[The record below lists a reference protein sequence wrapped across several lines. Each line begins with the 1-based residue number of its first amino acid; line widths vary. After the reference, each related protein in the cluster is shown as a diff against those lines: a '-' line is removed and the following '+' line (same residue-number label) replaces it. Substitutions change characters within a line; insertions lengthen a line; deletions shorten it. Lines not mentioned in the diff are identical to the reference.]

1 VRSVIL
7 RSRPGRPWWQ
17 LTTRP
22 ATAVVLGVVS
32 LLAAGAQ
39 VALLSS
45 PTPWYQPVVV
55 GFWAVVGLAF
65 LGSAAGTRTRARRAA
80 EARLRVPVDSLP
92 FVPVPVRPA
101 RPRRR
106 EVAREDA
113 LDVGEPTEDLADAV
127 QTAVTPVVTA
137 VAPAPAVVPAV
148 APSDA
153 GDAEPTE
160 HVTRGHRRSR
170 SGERPT
176 GLLNRHAVR
185 AVRSVESASRG
196 VPVVPAVSPAT
207 VSPATPTPSP
217 AATPSPASAEPT
229 AMIPTPAAGWRTRRA
244 QPRPGLT
251 GETIGIRD
259 GRVRPR
265 PDANVGPRH
274 DAPAR
279 PRRDTVEPAAPD
291 GAVPSQRRAPEGT
304 GPKRHAHPAG
314 PRPAAARVDG
324 PVTGDAVRAASS
336 LSFGGGERGDDR
348 RGADRRGADR
358 RGADRRG
365 ADRPAP
371 TDTGR
376 HAMVEPRDLP
386 RPRHADTGT
395 VAPRPARHAAP
406 PARDR
411 VR

>member
-1 VRSVIL
+1 MRSVIL

-45 PTPWYQPVVV
+45 PTPWYQPVVA

-137 VAPAPAVVPAV
+137 VAPVAAVVPAV
-148 APSDA
+148 APSGA

-160 HVTRGHRRSR
+160 HAARGHRRSR

-196 VPVVPAVSPAT
+196 LPVVPAVTRRQRARRPRPRVRQRSRFPRARSRRRRSRRRPPGSAPTVRSHVPA
-207 VSPATPTPSP
+207 SRGRRSGSATGGSARGPTRTSARATTPP
-217 AATPSPASAEPT
+217 PVRAATPSSPRPRTGRCPASDVP
-229 AMIPTPAAGWRTRRA
+229 PRA
-244 QPRPGLT
+244 
-251 GETIGIRD
+251 
-259 GRVRPR
+259 RVRS
-265 PDANVGPRH
+265 
-274 DAPAR
+274 
-279 PRRDTVEPAAPD
+279 
-291 GAVPSQRRAPEGT
+291 AVPTRPAP
-304 GPKRHAHPAG
+304 GPPQPASTARSLATPCG
-314 PRPAAARVDG
+314 RPAASPSVVG
-324 PVTGDAVRAASS
+324 SAVVA
-336 LSFGGGERGDDR
+336 G
-348 RGADRRGADR
+348 
-358 RGADRRG
+358 
-365 ADRPAP
+365 
-371 TDTGR
+371 
-376 HAMVEPRDLP
+376 
-386 RPRHADTGT
+386 
-395 VAPRPARHAAP
+395 APRSRAGRGRARH
-406 PARDR
+406 DR
-411 VR
+411 TA